1 MCVHFKDFVT
11 QTGKKQKTPF
21 EKRFLSLIDFV
32 FSARNSV
39 YPAFRPRCTI
49 LSGPFSAP
57 PFARPARISRTK
69 RAPSRVKNTTSSTAA
84 AAYRNT
90 INPSFP
96 GQLFDGYSIA
106 RKTDAKQRGSGKIP
120 AVIAPD
126 AAGLL
131 CLFPLSAML
140 PAAGVY
146 IRRCNPPPVFRSPD
160 ALIFLTSPFPSRV
173 FPSAAVIM
181 PDTFCIFFGCFFSG
195 KMPQK

>member
-1 MCVHFKDFVT
+1 MSVLFLWLKYMKYVRTLQGTWSHK
-11 QTGKKQKTPF
+11 QEKNKKRLLKSVFCP
-21 EKRFLSLIDFV
+21 LSISF
-32 FSARNSV
+32 FSARNPG

-106 RKTDAKQRGSGKIP
+106 RKTDTKQRGSGKIP
-120 AVIAPD
+120 AVIVPD

-131 CLFPLSAML
+131 CFSLFPPCCPQRVFTS
-140 PAAGVY
+140 AGV
-146 IRRCNPPPVFRSPD
+146 ILP
-160 ALIFLTSPFPSRV
+160 L
-173 FPSAAVIM
+173 
-181 PDTFCIFFGCFFSG
+181 FFEAR
-195 KMPQK
+195 KR